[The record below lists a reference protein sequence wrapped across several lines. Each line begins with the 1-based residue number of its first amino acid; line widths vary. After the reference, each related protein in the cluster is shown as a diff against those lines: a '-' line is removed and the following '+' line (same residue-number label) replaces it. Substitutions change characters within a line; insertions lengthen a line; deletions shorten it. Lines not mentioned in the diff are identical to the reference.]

1 MPGLKSPNEKKPK
14 SRSCNLKK
22 VIAKHSRTKCCCC
35 IPIKPAFKWKDDT
48 MYNCQ
53 DDIRYW
59 VPSNSSTVT
68 MPDDP
73 NATTIQEVG
82 DACEAATKLALIFY
96 LVDYFL
102 KFIFLIHF
110 GRVVHSYSKV
120 LFEEK
125 IDNGEDREIEK
136 IDLEDDDEKKDKQK
150 NDIQTNLQQVD
161 VNKYIFELPD
171 AASINHIVV
180 FLLGTIPFDPGY
192 AATVHFLWPGSEG
205 GWKLLGM
212 LSNEKPSAIFRLR
225 GFSTSKSTSTLAPNT
240 NTPTFNPIKLIGN
253 STTSTDEINSS
264 NTISAT
270 NGTIPNFDLINQIT
284 MNILK
289 NLYNYVTSFA
299 TTSIPFGSDAIGAGD
314 FFLSLKSFQ
323 DWYDSYTRK
332 VKMDPNKVLKGDNP
346 M

>member
-1 MPGLKSPNEKKPK
+1 MVMTPGFIGIQQQHFVLECLAITFFKLQLRDLGFFSFGLFNPGILEELRKKITIIAIYGINALRMNDK
-14 SRSCNLKK
+14 NK
-22 VIAKHSRTKCCCC
+22 VKIFSIIYWLSVVLLLVLHLVQL
-35 IPIKPAFKWKDDT
+35 ILAFKWKDDT

-150 NDIQTNLQQVD
+150 NDI
-161 VNKYIFELPD
+161 K
-171 AASINHIVV
+171 
-180 FLLGTIPFDPGY
+180 
-192 AATVHFLWPGSEG
+192 
-205 GWKLLGM
+205 
-212 LSNEKPSAIFRLR
+212 
-225 GFSTSKSTSTLAPNT
+225 
-240 NTPTFNPIKLIGN
+240 
-253 STTSTDEINSS
+253 
-264 NTISAT
+264 
-270 NGTIPNFDLINQIT
+270 
-284 MNILK
+284 
-289 NLYNYVTSFA
+289 
-299 TTSIPFGSDAIGAGD
+299 
-314 FFLSLKSFQ
+314 
-323 DWYDSYTRK
+323 
-332 VKMDPNKVLKGDNP
+332 
-346 M
+346 

>member
-35 IPIKPAFKWKDDT
+35 IPIKPGVMTIAILLLIHALWHTAMMIPEIKIYITHLPRAFTIVLSILYFLVAIIAIYGINALRMNDKNKVKIFSIIYWLSVVLLLVLHLVQLILAFKWKDDT

-125 IDNGEDREIEK
+125 IDNGEDLRSPLNDVKFNEF
-136 IDLEDDDEKKDKQK
+136 DKESK
-150 NDIQTNLQQVD
+150 
-161 VNKYIFELPD
+161 E
-171 AASINHIVV
+171 VV
-180 FLLGTIPFDPGY
+180 
-192 AATVHFLWPGSEG
+192 
-205 GWKLLGM
+205 
-212 LSNEKPSAIFRLR
+212 
-225 GFSTSKSTSTLAPNT
+225 
-240 NTPTFNPIKLIGN
+240 LIR
-253 STTSTDEINSS
+253 I
-264 NTISAT
+264 
-270 NGTIPNFDLINQIT
+270 
-284 MNILK
+284 
-289 NLYNYVTSFA
+289 
-299 TTSIPFGSDAIGAGD
+299 
-314 FFLSLKSFQ
+314 
-323 DWYDSYTRK
+323 RHR
-332 VKMDPNKVLKGDNP
+332 
-346 M
+346 